1 MLLFYRGRCQ
11 HSSILDQLNI
21 GIRYF
26 DFRVGKINDGNKDT
40 FRILHALYGNKIED
54 MLKDTNAFLNEHPEE
69 VVILDFQ
76 KIYQCSKEDHEKII
90 ELIESTFRG
99 KLLSKNYNG
108 DLSLSDLF
116 LKKIQVIVIYETIL
130 ETSDHDEY
138 LWPRSFCPNP
148 WANTIEVR

>member
-1 MLLFYRGRCQ
+1 
-11 HSSILDQLNI
+11 
-21 GIRYF
+21 
-26 DFRVGKINDGNKDT
+26 
-40 FRILHALYGNKIED
+40 
-54 MLKDTNAFLNEHPEE
+54 MLKDINAFLNEHPEE

-116 LKKIQVIVIYETIL
+116 LKKIQVIVISHKHKIYRNAETL
-130 ETSDHDEY
+130 VGATFT
-138 LWPRSFCPNP
+138 P
-148 WANTIEVR
+148 